1 MSLITRCPACG
12 TMFKV
17 VADQL
22 KVAQGWV
29 RCGHCSEIFDAS
41 LHLVPDEVVD
51 FQESSWAPED
61 ATSVAPP
68 PFAPLPHELTGQRP
82 DALDSWL
89 ASSPGASERAGASAP
104 AAPTSAAPVASAS
117 AAPSGFS
124 VDGGAA
130 NPPAS
135 APESA
140 PPKASAEPD
149 APATPEAPEVS
160 FVRDAQ
166 RREFW
171 KKPLVRGLLGLLCL
185 GLLTAL
191 LLQWAL
197 QQKDTLAVRE
207 PRLLPLLQAL
217 CAPLHCAVHPLRHI
231 EALVI
236 DSSNFS
242 KTGPDVYRLSFVLKN
257 TGTVALEIPALE
269 VTLTDSQDQALVRRV
284 LTPAQFGVSAATLA
298 AHAELASAVSLKV
311 TGPAAPG
318 AAPAPSAP
326 LPVTGYRILAF
337 YP

>member
-1 MSLITRCPACG
+1 
-12 TMFKV
+12 MFRV

-29 RCGHCSEIFDAS
+29 RCGHCSDVFDAS
-41 LHLVPDEVVD
+41 LHLVPDDVVD
-51 FQESSWAPED
+51 FQASSWAPED

-68 PFAPLPHELTGQRP
+68 SFAPLPHELTGQRT

-89 ASSPGASERAGASAP
+89 ASSPGASERAAG
-104 AAPTSAAPVASAS
+104 ASAS
-117 AAPSGFS
+117 ASA
-124 VDGGAA
+124 
-130 NPPAS
+130 PPAS
-135 APESA
+135 AASVASVSAGPSRSSADDGAASPPAPAPEPAQPSF
-140 PPKASAEPD
+140 SAEPG
-149 APATPEAPEVS
+149 APAAPEVS

-171 KKPLVRGLLGLLCL
+171 KKPLVRGLLALLCL

-197 QQKDTLAVRE
+197 QQKDTLAARE
-207 PRLLPLLQAL
+207 PRLLPLFQAL

-231 EALVI
+231 DALVI

-257 TGTVALEIPALE
+257 TGAVALEIPALE
-269 VTLTDSQDQALVRRV
+269 VTLTDIQDQALVRRV

-311 TGPAAPG
+311 TAQAAPG
-318 AAPAPSAP
+318 AALSP

>member
-1 MSLITRCPACG
+1 
-12 TMFKV
+12 MFKV

-29 RCGHCSEIFDAS
+29 RCGHCNDVFDAS

-51 FQESSWAPED
+51 FQASSWAPEE
-61 ATSVAPP
+61 ATSVAP
-68 PFAPLPHELTGQRP
+68 PFAPLPHELTGQHA

-89 ASSPGASERAGASAP
+89 ASSSGASDRAGASAP
-104 AAPTSAAPVASAS
+104 AAPANAAPVAAAS
-117 AAPSGFS
+117 AGPSGS
-124 VDGGAA
+124 LVDDGAA
-130 NPPAS
+130 SPPAA
-135 APESA
+135 APEPA
-140 PPKASAEPD
+140 QPQASAEPG
-149 APATPEAPEVS
+149 APAIPEAPEVS

-166 RREFW
+166 RRDFW
-171 KKPLVRGLLGLLCL
+171 KKPLVRGLLSLLCL
-185 GLLTAL
+185 GLLAAF

-197 QQKDTLAVRE
+197 QQKDTLAARE
-207 PRLLPLLQAL
+207 PRLLPLFQAL

-231 EALVI
+231 DALVI

-257 TGTVALEIPALE
+257 TGSVALEIPALE

-311 TGPAAPG
+311 TAQAAPG
-318 AAPAPSAP
+318 AAPPP